1 MQLADIYICN
11 RLDSGCGFAARLDT
25 GEQVFI
31 PASVIKASSA
41 AEGTIATAKLIP
53 NTHPNNAATPWVAVY
68 VGNTATAHKTPTA
81 VEEDADTF
89 EAVVELGYASTLE
102 IASEIEADVT
112 QVHASLMRLFTSGKV
127 AKAEVYARG
136 QQNRVAFYIWATD
149 AEHFLESPL

>member
-1 MQLADIYICN
+1 MQNADIYICN
-11 RLDSGCGFAARLDT
+11 LLDSGCGFAARIDN

-41 AEGTIATAKLIP
+41 TEGTIATAKLLP
-53 NTHPNNAATPWVAVY
+53 NTHPNNAATPWVAVH

-81 VEEDADTF
+81 AEEDADTF

-149 AEHFLESPL
+149 AAYFLDGSS